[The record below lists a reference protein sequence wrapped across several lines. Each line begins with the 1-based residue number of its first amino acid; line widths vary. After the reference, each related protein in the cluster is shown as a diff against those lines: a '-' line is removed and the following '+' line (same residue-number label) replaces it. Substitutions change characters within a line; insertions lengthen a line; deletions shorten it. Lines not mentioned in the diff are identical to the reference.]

1 MFALGGGGVCN
12 VKSLRGFLSCK
23 RHGIAKMINFVKKKY
38 MLNKM
43 RGIFATSSLGY
54 NLGQP
59 LLFRLYRKSLE
70 SDGK

>member
-1 MFALGGGGVCN
+1 
-12 VKSLRGFLSCK
+12 
-23 RHGIAKMINFVKKKY
+23 MINFVEKKY

-54 NLGQP
+54 MGQP
-59 LLFRLYRKSLE
+59 FLFRLYRKSLE